1 MTMQKNEILTHV
13 VTEEKVLDRADIFIK
28 SKFPQFSRSQIQ
40 KLISGKNITI
50 NNSSIKSSIEI
61 KYNDKITIKIPKIDK
76 TPLIA
81 SEIKLEIIYQNSEL
95 LIVNKPH
102 GIVVHPS
109 KGHSNDTVIN
119 ALLGM
124 DIKFEAHLGQT
135 KPFLVHRL
143 DKDTSGL
150 LLVAKNEKMYSYL
163 TEIQKKRKIKK
174 NYLAVIKGVP
184 DKKYATIDASISR
197 NKSHRKKM
205 SVNSKGRKS
214 LTTYKVIKSNDSMS
228 LIELELHTGRTHQIR
243 VHMQALGHPIIG
255 DTLYGKKSKL
265 IDRQLL
271 HAYKL
276 EFRDNKNNVISVQNE
291 PEKDMKEFIE
301 FYFNN

>member
-1 MTMQKNEILTHV
+1 MIMQKNEILTHV
-13 VTEEKVLDRADIFIK
+13 VTDEKVLDRADIFIK

-40 KLISGKNITI
+40 KLISDKNITI
-50 NNSSIKSSIEI
+50 NNSSIKSSTEI

-124 DIKFEAHLGQT
+124 DIKFEANLGQT

-174 NYLAVIKGVP
+174 HYLAVINGVP

-214 LTTYKVIKSNDSMS
+214 LTTYKVIKSNDNMS

-276 EFRDNKNNVISVQNE
+276 EFKDNKNNVISVQNE

>member
-1 MTMQKNEILTHV
+1 MQKNEILTHV
-13 VTEEKVLDRADIFIK
+13 VTDDKVLDRADIFIK

-40 KLISGKNITI
+40 KLISSKNITI
-50 NNSSIKSSIEI
+50 NNSSIKSSTEI

-81 SEIKLEIIYQNSEL
+81 SEIKIEIIYQNSEL

-124 DIKFEAHLGQT
+124 DIKFEANLGQT

-174 NYLAVIKGVP
+174 HYLAVIKGVP

-276 EFRDNKNNVISVQNE
+276 EFKDNKNNVISVQNE

>member
-1 MTMQKNEILTHV
+1 MQKNEILTHV
-13 VTEEKVLDRADIFIK
+13 VTDEKVLDRADIFIK

-40 KLISGKNITI
+40 KLISDKNITI
-50 NNSSIKSSIEI
+50 NNSSIKSSTEI

-124 DIKFEAHLGQT
+124 DIKFEANLGQT

-174 NYLAVIKGVP
+174 HYLAVINGVP

-214 LTTYKVIKSNDSMS
+214 LTTYKVIKSNDNMS

-276 EFRDNKNNVISVQNE
+276 EFKDNKNNVISVQNE

>member
-1 MTMQKNEILTHV
+1 MIMQKNEILTHV
-13 VTEEKVLDRADIFIK
+13 VTDDKVLDRADIFIK

-50 NNSSIKSSIEI
+50 NNSSIKSSTEI

-81 SEIKLEIIYQNSEL
+81 SEIKIEIIYQNSEL

-124 DIKFEAHLGQT
+124 DIKFEANLGHT

-174 NYLAVIKGVP
+174 HYLAVIKGVP

-214 LTTYKVIKSNDSMS
+214 LTTYKVIKSNESMS
-228 LIELELHTGRTHQIR
+228 LVELELHTGRTHQIR

-276 EFRDNKNNVISVQNE
+276 EFKDNKNNVISVQNE

>member
-1 MTMQKNEILTHV
+1 MQKNEILTHV
-13 VTEEKVLDRADIFIK
+13 VKDEKILDRADIFIK
-28 SKFPQFSRSQIQ
+28 NKFPQFSRSQIQ

-50 NNSSIKSSIEI
+50 NNSEIKSSTEI
-61 KYNDKITIKIPKIDK
+61 KYNDKIKIIIPNIDK
-76 TPLIA
+76 APLIA
-81 SEIKLEIIYQNSEL
+81 SEIKLEIIYQNSG
-95 LIVNKPH
+95 LIVINKPH

-124 DIKFEAHLGQT
+124 DIKFETILGQK
-135 KPFLVHRL
+135 KPLLVHRL

-150 LLVAKNEKMYSYL
+150 LLVAKNEKTYNYL

-174 NYLAVIKGVP
+174 HYFAVISGVP
-184 DKKYATIDASISR
+184 DKKHATIDASISR

-214 LTTYKVIKSNDSMS
+214 LTTYKVIKSNNNMS

-255 DTLYGKKSKL
+255 DELYGKKSKL
-265 IDRQLL
+265 INRQLL

-276 EFRDNKNNVISVQNE
+276 EFKDNKNNEILVQNE

>member
-1 MTMQKNEILTHV
+1 MQKNEILTHV
-13 VTEEKVLDRADIFIK
+13 VTDDKVLDRADIFIK

-50 NNSSIKSSIEI
+50 NNSSIKSSTEI

-81 SEIKLEIIYQNSEL
+81 SEIKIEIIYQNSEL

-124 DIKFEAHLGQT
+124 DIKFEANLGQT

-174 NYLAVIKGVP
+174 HYLAVIKGVP
-184 DKKYATIDASISR
+184 DKKHATIDASISR

-228 LIELELHTGRTHQIR
+228 LVELELHTGRTHQIR

-276 EFRDNKNNVISVQNE
+276 EFKDNKNNVISVQNE

>member
-1 MTMQKNEILTHV
+1 MQKNEILTHV
-13 VTEEKVLDRADIFIK
+13 VTDDKVLDRADIFIK

-40 KLISGKNITI
+40 KLISSKNITI
-50 NNSSIKSSIEI
+50 NNSSIKSSTEI

-81 SEIKLEIIYQNSEL
+81 SEIKIEIIYQNSEL

-124 DIKFEAHLGQT
+124 DIKFEANLGQT

-174 NYLAVIKGVP
+174 HYLAVIKGVP

-276 EFRDNKNNVISVQNE
+276 EFKDNKNNVISVQNE

-301 FYFNN
+301 FYLNN

>member
-1 MTMQKNEILTHV
+1 MIMQKNEILTHV
-13 VTEEKVLDRADIFIK
+13 VTDEKVLDRADIFIK

-50 NNSSIKSSIEI
+50 NNSSIKSSTEI

-124 DIKFEAHLGQT
+124 DIKFEANLGQT

-174 NYLAVIKGVP
+174 HYLAVINGVP

-214 LTTYKVIKSNDSMS
+214 LTTYKVIKSNDNMS

-276 EFRDNKNNVISVQNE
+276 EFKDNKNNVISVQNE

>member
-1 MTMQKNEILTHV
+1 MQKNEILTHV
-13 VTEEKVLDRADIFIK
+13 VTDEKVLDRADIFIK

-40 KLISGKNITI
+40 KLISDKNITI
-50 NNSSIKSSIEI
+50 NNSSIKSSTEI

-124 DIKFEAHLGQT
+124 DIKFEANLGQT

-174 NYLAVIKGVP
+174 HYLAVINGVP

-214 LTTYKVIKSNDSMS
+214 LTTYKVIKSNDNMS

-255 DTLYGKKSKL
+255 DVLYGKKSKL

-276 EFRDNKNNVISVQNE
+276 EFKDNKNNEISVKNE
-291 PEKDMKEFIE
+291 PGKDMKEFIE

>member
-1 MTMQKNEILTHV
+1 MIMQKNEILTHV
-13 VTEEKVLDRADIFIK
+13 VTDEKVLDRADIFIK

-40 KLISGKNITI
+40 KLISDKNITI
-50 NNSSIKSSIEI
+50 NNSSIKSSTEI

-124 DIKFEAHLGQT
+124 DIKFEANLGQT

-174 NYLAVIKGVP
+174 HYLAVINGVP

-214 LTTYKVIKSNDSMS
+214 LTTYKVIKSNDNMS

-276 EFRDNKNNVISVQNE
+276 EFKDNNNNVISVQNE

>member
-1 MTMQKNEILTHV
+1 MQKNEILTHV
-13 VTEEKVLDRADIFIK
+13 VTDDKVLDRADIFIK

-40 KLISGKNITI
+40 KLISSKNITI
-50 NNSSIKSSIEI
+50 NNSSIKSSTEI

-81 SEIKLEIIYQNSEL
+81 SEIKIEIIYQNSEL

-124 DIKFEAHLGQT
+124 DIKFEANLGQT

-228 LIELELHTGRTHQIR
+228 LVELELHTGRTHQIR

-276 EFRDNKNNVISVQNE
+276 EFKDNKNNVISVQNE

>member
-50 NNSSIKSSIEI
+50 NNSSIKSSTEI

-124 DIKFEAHLGQT
+124 DIKFETNLGQT

-163 TEIQKKRKIKK
+163 IEIQKKRKIKK
-174 NYLAVIKGVP
+174 HYLAVINGVP

-214 LTTYKVIKSNDSMS
+214 LTTYKVIKSNESMS
-228 LIELELHTGRTHQIR
+228 LVELELHTGRTHQIR

>member
-1 MTMQKNEILTHV
+1 MQKNEILTHV
-13 VTEEKVLDRADIFIK
+13 VTDDKVLDRADIFIK

-40 KLISGKNITI
+40 KLISSKNITI
-50 NNSSIKSSIEI
+50 NNSSIKSSTEI

-124 DIKFEAHLGQT
+124 DIKFEANLGQT

-276 EFRDNKNNVISVQNE
+276 EFKDNKNNVISVQNE

>member
-1 MTMQKNEILTHV
+1 MQKNEILTHV
-13 VTEEKVLDRADIFIK
+13 VTDEKVLDRADIFIK

-40 KLISGKNITI
+40 KLISDKNITI
-50 NNSSIKSSIEI
+50 NNSSIKSSTEI

-124 DIKFEAHLGQT
+124 DIKFEANLGQT

-174 NYLAVIKGVP
+174 HYLAVINGVP

-214 LTTYKVIKSNDSMS
+214 LTTYKVIKSNDNMS

-276 EFRDNKNNVISVQNE
+276 EFKDNNNNVISVQNE

>member
-1 MTMQKNEILTHV
+1 MQKNEILTHV
-13 VTEEKVLDRADIFIK
+13 VTDDKVLDRADIFIK

-40 KLISGKNITI
+40 KLISSKNITI
-50 NNSSIKSSIEI
+50 NNSSIKSSTEI

-81 SEIKLEIIYQNSEL
+81 SEIKIEIIYQNSEL

-124 DIKFEAHLGQT
+124 DIKFEANLGQT

-276 EFRDNKNNVISVQNE
+276 EFKDNKNNEISVKNE
-291 PEKDMKEFIE
+291 PGKDMKEFIE

>member
-1 MTMQKNEILTHV
+1 MIMQKNEILTHV
-13 VTEEKVLDRADIFIK
+13 VTDDKVLDRADIFIK

-40 KLISGKNITI
+40 KLISSKNITI
-50 NNSSIKSSIEI
+50 NNSSIKSSTEI

-81 SEIKLEIIYQNSEL
+81 SEIKIEIIYQNSEL

-124 DIKFEAHLGQT
+124 DIKFEANLGQT

-276 EFRDNKNNVISVQNE
+276 EFKDNKNNVISVQNE

>member
-1 MTMQKNEILTHV
+1 MQKNEILTHV
-13 VTEEKVLDRADIFIK
+13 VTDDKVLDRADIFIK

-40 KLISGKNITI
+40 KLISSKNITI
-50 NNSSIKSSIEI
+50 NNSSIKSSTEI

-81 SEIKLEIIYQNSEL
+81 SEIKIEIIYQNSEL

-124 DIKFEAHLGQT
+124 DIKFEANLGQT

-174 NYLAVIKGVP
+174 HYLAVIKGVP

-276 EFRDNKNNVISVQNE
+276 EFKDNNNNVISVQNE

>member
-1 MTMQKNEILTHV
+1 MNMQKNEILTHV
-13 VTEEKVLDRADIFIK
+13 VTDDKVLDRADIFIK

-40 KLISGKNITI
+40 KLISSKNITI
-50 NNSSIKSSIEI
+50 NNSSIKSSTEI

-81 SEIKLEIIYQNSEL
+81 SEIKIEIIYQNSEL

-124 DIKFEAHLGQT
+124 DIKFEANLGQT

-174 NYLAVIKGVP
+174 HYLAVIKGVP

-276 EFRDNKNNVISVQNE
+276 EFKDNKNNVISVQNE

>member
-1 MTMQKNEILTHV
+1 MQKNEILTHV
-13 VTEEKVLDRADIFIK
+13 VKDEKILDRADIFIK
-28 SKFPQFSRSQIQ
+28 NKFPQFSRSQIQ

-50 NNSSIKSSIEI
+50 NNSEIKSSTEI
-61 KYNDKITIKIPKIDK
+61 KYNDKIKISIPNIDK
-76 TPLIA
+76 APLIA

-95 LIVNKPH
+95 IVINKPH

-124 DIKFEAHLGQT
+124 DIKFETILGQK
-135 KPFLVHRL
+135 KPLLVHRL
-143 DKDTSGL
+143 DKNTSGL
-150 LLVAKNEKMYSYL
+150 LLVAKNEKTYNYL

-174 NYLAVIKGVP
+174 HYFAVISGVP
-184 DKKYATIDASISR
+184 DKKHATIDASISR

-214 LTTYKVIKSNDSMS
+214 LTTYKVIKSNNNMS

-255 DTLYGKKSKL
+255 DELYGKKSKL
-265 IDRQLL
+265 INRQLL

-276 EFRDNKNNVISVQNE
+276 EFKDNKNNEILVQNE

>member
-1 MTMQKNEILTHV
+1 MQKNEILTHV
-13 VTEEKVLDRADIFIK
+13 VTDDKVLDRADIFIK

-40 KLISGKNITI
+40 KLISAKNITI
-50 NNSSIKSSIEI
+50 NNSSIKSSTEI

-81 SEIKLEIIYQNSEL
+81 SKIKIEIIYQNSEL

-124 DIKFEAHLGQT
+124 DIKFEANLGQT

-174 NYLAVIKGVP
+174 HYLAVIKGVP

-276 EFRDNKNNVISVQNE
+276 EFKDNKNNVISVQNE

>member
-1 MTMQKNEILTHV
+1 MQKNEILTHV
-13 VTEEKVLDRADIFIK
+13 VKDEKILDRADIFIK
-28 SKFPQFSRSQIQ
+28 NKFPQFSRSQIQ

-50 NNSSIKSSIEI
+50 NNSEIKSSTEI
-61 KYNDKITIKIPKIDK
+61 KYNDKIKIIIPNIDK
-76 TPLIA
+76 APLIA
-81 SEIKLEIIYQNSEL
+81 SEIKLEIIYQNSG
-95 LIVNKPH
+95 LIVINKPH

-124 DIKFEAHLGQT
+124 DIKFETILGQK
-135 KPFLVHRL
+135 KPLLVHRL

-150 LLVAKNEKMYSYL
+150 LLVAKNEKTYNYL

-174 NYLAVIKGVP
+174 HYFAVISGVP
-184 DKKYATIDASISR
+184 DKKHATIDASISR

-214 LTTYKVIKSNDSMS
+214 LTTYKVIKSNNNMS

-276 EFRDNKNNVISVQNE
+276 KFKDNKNNEILVQNE

>member
-1 MTMQKNEILTHV
+1 MIMQKNEILTHV
-13 VTEEKVLDRADIFIK
+13 VTDDKVLDRADIFIK

-50 NNSSIKSSIEI
+50 NNSSIKSSTEI

-81 SEIKLEIIYQNSEL
+81 SEIKIEIIYQNSEL

-124 DIKFEAHLGQT
+124 DIKFEANLGQT

-174 NYLAVIKGVP
+174 HYLAVIKGVP
-184 DKKYATIDASISR
+184 DKKHATIDASISR

-228 LIELELHTGRTHQIR
+228 LVELELHTGRTHQIR

-276 EFRDNKNNVISVQNE
+276 EFKDNKNNVISVQNE

>member
-1 MTMQKNEILTHV
+1 MIMQKNEILTHV
-13 VTEEKVLDRADIFIK
+13 VTDDKVLDRADIFIK

-40 KLISGKNITI
+40 KLISSKNITI
-50 NNSSIKSSIEI
+50 NNSSIKSSTEI

-81 SEIKLEIIYQNSEL
+81 SEIKIEIIYQNSEL

-124 DIKFEAHLGQT
+124 DIKFEANLGQT

-174 NYLAVIKGVP
+174 HYLAVIKGVP
-184 DKKYATIDASISR
+184 DKKHATIDASISR

-228 LIELELHTGRTHQIR
+228 LVELELHTGRTHQIR

-276 EFRDNKNNVISVQNE
+276 EFKDNKNNVISVQNE

>member
-1 MTMQKNEILTHV
+1 MQKNEILTHV

-50 NNSSIKSSIEI
+50 NNSSIKSSTEI

-81 SEIKLEIIYQNSEL
+81 SEIKIEIIYQNSEL

-124 DIKFEAHLGQT
+124 DIKFEANLGQT

-163 TEIQKKRKIKK
+163 IEIQKKRKIKK
-174 NYLAVIKGVP
+174 HYLAVINGVP

-214 LTTYKVIKSNDSMS
+214 LTTYKVIKSNESMS
-228 LIELELHTGRTHQIR
+228 LVELELHTGRTHQIR

>member
-1 MTMQKNEILTHV
+1 MQKNEILTHV
-13 VTEEKVLDRADIFIK
+13 VTDDKVLDRADIFIK

-40 KLISGKNITI
+40 KLISDKNITI
-50 NNSSIKSSIEI
+50 NNSSIKSSTEI

-124 DIKFEAHLGQT
+124 DIKFEANLGQT

-174 NYLAVIKGVP
+174 HYLAVINGVP

-214 LTTYKVIKSNDSMS
+214 LTTYKVIKSNDNMS

-276 EFRDNKNNVISVQNE
+276 EFKDNNNNVISVQNE

>member
-1 MTMQKNEILTHV
+1 MQKNEILTHV
-13 VTEEKVLDRADIFIK
+13 VKDEKILDRADIFIK
-28 SKFPQFSRSQIQ
+28 NKFPQFSRSQIQ

-50 NNSSIKSSIEI
+50 NNSEIKSSTEI
-61 KYNDKITIKIPKIDK
+61 KYNDKIKISIPNVDK
-76 TPLIA
+76 APLIA

-95 LIVNKPH
+95 IVINKPH

-124 DIKFEAHLGQT
+124 DIKFETILGQK
-135 KPFLVHRL
+135 KPLLVHRL
-143 DKDTSGL
+143 DKNTSGL
-150 LLVAKNEKMYSYL
+150 LLVAKNEKTYNYL

-174 NYLAVIKGVP
+174 HYFAVISGVP
-184 DKKYATIDASISR
+184 DKKHATIDASISR

-214 LTTYKVIKSNDSMS
+214 LTTYKVIKSNNNMS

-255 DTLYGKKSKL
+255 DELYGKKSKL
-265 IDRQLL
+265 INRQLL

-276 EFRDNKNNVISVQNE
+276 KFKDNKNNEILVQNE

>member
-1 MTMQKNEILTHV
+1 MIMQKNEILTYV
-13 VTEEKVLDRADIFIK
+13 VTDEKVLDRADIFIK
-28 SKFPQFSRSQIQ
+28 NKFPQFSRSQIQ
-40 KLISGKNITI
+40 KLINGKNITI
-50 NNSSIKSSIEI
+50 NNSSIKSSTEI
-61 KYNDKITIKIPKIDK
+61 NHNDKITIKIPKIDRA
-76 TPLIA
+76 PLVA

-124 DIKFEAHLGQT
+124 DIKFETNLGQT

-174 NYLAVIKGVP
+174 HYLAVISGVP

-214 LTTYKVIKSNDSMS
+214 LTTYKVIKSNDNMS

-255 DTLYGKKSKL
+255 DVLYGKKSKL

-276 EFRDNKNNVISVQNE
+276 EFKENKKNEISVKNE
-291 PEKDMKEFIE
+291 PGKDMKEFIE

>member
-1 MTMQKNEILTHV
+1 MIMQKNEILTHV
-13 VTEEKVLDRADIFIK
+13 VKDEKILDRADIFIK
-28 SKFPQFSRSQIQ
+28 NKFPQFSRSQIQ

-50 NNSSIKSSIEI
+50 NNSEIKSSTEI
-61 KYNDKITIKIPKIDK
+61 KYNDKIKISIPNIDK
-76 TPLIA
+76 APLIA

-95 LIVNKPH
+95 IVINKPH

-124 DIKFEAHLGQT
+124 DIKFETILGQK
-135 KPFLVHRL
+135 KPLLVHRL

-150 LLVAKNEKMYSYL
+150 LLVAKNEKTYNYL
-163 TEIQKKRKIKK
+163 TEIQKKRKIQKH
-174 NYLAVIKGVP
+174 YFAVISGVP
-184 DKKYATIDASISR
+184 DKKHATIDASISR

-214 LTTYKVIKSNDSMS
+214 LTTYKVIKSNNNMS
-228 LIELELHTGRTHQIR
+228 LLELELHTGRTHQIR

-255 DTLYGKKSKL
+255 DILYGKKSKL

-276 EFRDNKNNVISVQNE
+276 EFKDNKNNEISVQNE

>member
-1 MTMQKNEILTHV
+1 MQKNEILTHV
-13 VTEEKVLDRADIFIK
+13 VTDDKVLDRADIFIK

-40 KLISGKNITI
+40 KLISSKNITI
-50 NNSSIKSSIEI
+50 NNSSIKSSTEI

-81 SEIKLEIIYQNSEL
+81 SEIKIEIIYQNSEL

-124 DIKFEAHLGQT
+124 DIKFEANLGQT

-174 NYLAVIKGVP
+174 HYLAVINGVP
-184 DKKYATIDASISR
+184 DKK
-197 NKSHRKKM
+197 
-205 SVNSKGRKS
+205 
-214 LTTYKVIKSNDSMS
+214 
-228 LIELELHTGRTHQIR
+228 
-243 VHMQALGHPIIG
+243 
-255 DTLYGKKSKL
+255 
-265 IDRQLL
+265 
-271 HAYKL
+271 
-276 EFRDNKNNVISVQNE
+276 
-291 PEKDMKEFIE
+291 
-301 FYFNN
+301 

>member
-1 MTMQKNEILTHV
+1 MIMQKNEILTHV
-13 VTEEKVLDRADIFIK
+13 VTDDKVLDRADIFIK

-40 KLISGKNITI
+40 KLISSKNITI
-50 NNSSIKSSIEI
+50 NNSSIKSSTEI

-95 LIVNKPH
+95 LIVNKPN

-124 DIKFEAHLGQT
+124 DIKFEANLGQT

-174 NYLAVIKGVP
+174 HYLAVINGVP

-276 EFRDNKNNVISVQNE
+276 EFKDNKNNVISVQNE

>member
-1 MTMQKNEILTHV
+1 MQKNEILTHV
-13 VTEEKVLDRADIFIK
+13 VTDDKVLDRADIFIK

-40 KLISGKNITI
+40 KLISSKNITI
-50 NNSSIKSSIEI
+50 NNSSIKSSTEI

-81 SEIKLEIIYQNSEL
+81 SEIKIEIIYQNSEL

-124 DIKFEAHLGQT
+124 DIKFEANLGQT

-174 NYLAVIKGVP
+174 HYLAVINGVP

-214 LTTYKVIKSNDSMS
+214 LTTYKVIKSNDNMS

-276 EFRDNKNNVISVQNE
+276 EFKDNKNNVISVQNE

>member
-1 MTMQKNEILTHV
+1 MQKNEILTHV
-13 VTEEKVLDRADIFIK
+13 VTDDKVLDRADIFIK

-40 KLISGKNITI
+40 KLISSKNITI
-50 NNSSIKSSIEI
+50 NNSSIKSSTEI

-81 SEIKLEIIYQNSEL
+81 SEIKIEIIYQNSEL

-124 DIKFEAHLGQT
+124 DIKFEANLGQT

-276 EFRDNKNNVISVQNE
+276 EFKDNKNNVISVQNE

>member
-1 MTMQKNEILTHV
+1 MQKNEILTHV
-13 VTEEKVLDRADIFIK
+13 VTDEKVLDRADIFIK

-50 NNSSIKSSIEI
+50 NNSSIKSSTEI

-95 LIVNKPH
+95 LIVDKPH

-124 DIKFEAHLGQT
+124 DIKFEPNLGQT

-174 NYLAVIKGVP
+174 HYLAVIKGVP

-214 LTTYKVIKSNDSMS
+214 LTTYKVIKSNDNMS

-276 EFRDNKNNVISVQNE
+276 EFKDSKNNVISVQNE

>member
-1 MTMQKNEILTHV
+1 MQKNEILTHV
-13 VTEEKVLDRADIFIK
+13 VTDDKVLDRADIFIK

-40 KLISGKNITI
+40 KLISSKNITI
-50 NNSSIKSSIEI
+50 NNSSIKSSTEI

-81 SEIKLEIIYQNSEL
+81 SEIKIEIIYQNSEL

-124 DIKFEAHLGQT
+124 DIKFEANLGQT

-174 NYLAVIKGVP
+174 HYLAVIKGVP
-184 DKKYATIDASISR
+184 DKKHATIDASISR

-228 LIELELHTGRTHQIR
+228 LVELELHTGRTHQIR

-276 EFRDNKNNVISVQNE
+276 EFKDNKNNVISVQNE

>member
-1 MTMQKNEILTHV
+1 MQKNEILTHV
-13 VTEEKVLDRADIFIK
+13 VKDEKILDRADIFIK
-28 SKFPQFSRSQIQ
+28 NKFPQFSRSQIQ

-50 NNSSIKSSIEI
+50 NNSEIKSSTEI
-61 KYNDKITIKIPKIDK
+61 KYNDKIKISIPNIDK
-76 TPLIA
+76 APLIA

-95 LIVNKPH
+95 IVINKPH

-124 DIKFEAHLGQT
+124 DIKFETILGQK
-135 KPFLVHRL
+135 KPLLVHRL

-150 LLVAKNEKMYSYL
+150 LLVAKNEKTYNYL

-174 NYLAVIKGVP
+174 HYFAVISGVP
-184 DKKYATIDASISR
+184 DKKHATIDASISR

-214 LTTYKVIKSNDSMS
+214 LTTYKVIKSNNNMS

-255 DTLYGKKSKL
+255 DELYGKKSKL
-265 IDRQLL
+265 INRQLL

-276 EFRDNKNNVISVQNE
+276 EFKDNKNNEILVQNE

>member
-1 MTMQKNEILTHV
+1 MQKNEILTHV
-13 VTEEKVLDRADIFIK
+13 VTDDKVLDRADIFIK

-40 KLISGKNITI
+40 KLISAKNITI
-50 NNSSIKSSIEI
+50 NNSSIKSSTEI

-81 SEIKLEIIYQNSEL
+81 SEIKIEIIYQNSEL

-124 DIKFEAHLGQT
+124 DIKFEANLGQT

-174 NYLAVIKGVP
+174 HYLAVIKGVP
-184 DKKYATIDASISR
+184 DKKHATIDASISR

-228 LIELELHTGRTHQIR
+228 LVELELHTGRTHQIR

-276 EFRDNKNNVISVQNE
+276 EFKDNKNNVISVQNE

>member
-1 MTMQKNEILTHV
+1 MQKNEILTHV
-13 VTEEKVLDRADIFIK
+13 VTDDKVLDRADIFIK

-40 KLISGKNITI
+40 KLISSKNITI
-50 NNSSIKSSIEI
+50 NNSSIKSSTEI

-81 SEIKLEIIYQNSEL
+81 SEIKIEIIYQNSEL

-124 DIKFEAHLGQT
+124 DIKFEANLGQT

-163 TEIQKKRKIKK
+163 SEIQKKRKIKK
-174 NYLAVIKGVP
+174 HYLAVIKGVP

-276 EFRDNKNNVISVQNE
+276 EFKDNKNNVISVQNE